1 MADRQ
6 DDGILLNF
14 FPDPPPFYKHFTTD
28 NQNRLE
34 EIQKEAT
41 AGGDASTSASTSAN
55 TSPANTSP
63 GPKLSAEQILT
74 LPTELR
80 YLVPPEPPAD
90 DEDFEVFGESTRAKG
105 NSRFQQ
111 NMDFVSAKLN
121 NEMILPGWKYEQL
134 YPAADEPST
143 EPAPASA
150 SSNFDRQNYLFR
162 FNRSIILTYIELL
175 GIVALDPTSEH
186 KDAKLKHILTMVT
199 NMHAL
204 INEYRPHQARETLI
218 NIMQE
223 QVERKKREIEG
234 VQKMKERVRDV
245 LEGFEKEVDAW
256 NGSVDSDN
264 TEHHGSEAEDKRRTV
279 QREMWNAMDEILGQ

>member
-6 DDGILLNF
+6 QEDGILLNF
-14 FPDPPPFYKHFTTD
+14 FPDPPPFYKHFTAD

-41 AGGDASTSASTSAN
+41 AAGDDAN
-55 TSPANTSP
+55 TSS
-63 GPKLSAEQILT
+63 GPKLSAEQILA

-121 NEMILPGWKYEQL
+121 NEMILPGWTYEQL
-134 YPAADEPST
+134 YPTADEPST
-143 EPAPASA
+143 EQAPASA

-234 VQKMKERVRDV
+234 VKKMKERVRDV
-245 LEGFEKEVDAW
+245 LEGFEREVDAW
-256 NGSVDSDN
+256 NGSGVDSDN
-264 TEHHGSEAEDKRRTV
+264 AEHQRGSEAEDKRRTV
-279 QREMWNAMDEILGQ
+279 QKEMWNAMDEILGQ

>member
-6 DDGILLNF
+6 QEDGILLNF
-14 FPDPPPFYKHFTTD
+14 FPDPPPFYKHFTAD

-41 AGGDASTSASTSAN
+41 AAGDDAN
-55 TSPANTSP
+55 TSS
-63 GPKLSAEQILT
+63 GPKLSAEQILA

-256 NGSVDSDN
+256 NGGVDGDN
-264 TEHHGSEAEDKRRTV
+264 VEHHGSEAEDKRRVV